1 MMIYPLTAA
10 GILLTAAAYVLLRRA
25 KRALVVLTHV
35 KIGRPPANA
44 RLKNEWT
51 SVAQLERTLNN
62 LARRNFTT
70 VLPGE
75 LSKSR
80 LPAKPVLLAFMGG
93 YQSFYTEVFPLLQKY
108 NAKACVFLAQEYVGA
123 YDAWQDPYREPWQ
136 NLLTETQLKEL
147 RQSGLVEFGAL
158 DLKARDLTLLPVREA
173 AFGAAEN
180 SFRLKKQLGLTVEAF
195 AFWPAAKWNEKT
207 AREMLHGLENLP
219 VLTPVPGV
227 NSDTKTM
234 FLKTLDPAKNPWRT
248 RCAVWFRR

>member
-10 GILLTAAAYVLLRRA
+10 GIILAVAVYVILRRA
-25 KRALVVLTHV
+25 KRALLVLTYV
-35 KIGRPPANA
+35 KIGRPPASA

-51 SVAQLERTLNN
+51 SAARLESTLNK
-62 LARRNFTT
+62 LVRRNFKT

-75 LSKSR
+75 LSQGR

-93 YQSFYTEVFPLLQKY
+93 YQSFYTEAWPIIKKY
-108 NAKACVFLAQEYVGA
+108 RAKACVFLVQEYVGA

-136 NLLTETQLKEL
+136 NLLTEAQIKEL
-147 RQSGLVEFGAL
+147 KQSGLVEFGAL
-158 DLKARDLTLLPVREA
+158 DLKARDLTLLPVSEA

-180 SFRLKKQLGLTVEAF
+180 SFRLKKQLGLTAEAF
-195 AFWPAAKWNEKT
+195 AFWPAEKWNEKT
-207 AREMLHGLENLP
+207 AREILRGLENLP

-234 FLKTLDPAKNPWRT
+234 FLKTLPANSLRARWALWK
-248 RCAVWFRR
+248 RR